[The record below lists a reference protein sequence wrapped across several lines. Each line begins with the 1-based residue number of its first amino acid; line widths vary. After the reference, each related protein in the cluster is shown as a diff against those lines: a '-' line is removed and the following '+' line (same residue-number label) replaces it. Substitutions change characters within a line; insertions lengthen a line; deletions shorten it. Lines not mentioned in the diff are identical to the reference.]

1 MSTVAKPTCASRI
14 RHRVVRAAAAVV
26 CSTALAGAGTV
37 ATTAP
42 VQAAPRLQLGQLQFG
57 QVAHFANFDVT
68 VLDAAMDSSYYGYV
82 LKLRV
87 CVTRLPAGSKHG
99 KTRISWDPWTVTTT
113 RGVHRPAV
121 QEDPPPQ
128 TFPRPYDSQGWFKKG
143 ECATGWLP
151 FWGLEATETVTSIN
165 YANSLGNRASWR
177 QPRLVISQQKTF
189 RYFSVRVL
197 DVEKKAGW
205 YGVYAR
211 TCARALPGGTRGKSV
226 RVSWDPWSLTTN
238 RGTIG
243 LRNVEGPSPFK
254 RIYPLETW
262 IKPGQCVTG
271 WLPFSVPS
279 KTSVRSIGYGN
290 SLGERA
296 SWQGW

>member
-1 MSTVAKPTCASRI
+1 MSITEKPTGAGRI
-14 RHRVVRAAAAVV
+14 RRRVVRAAAAIF
-26 CSTALAGAGTV
+26 CSTALAVVGTV

-42 VQAAPRLQLGQLQFG
+42 VQAEGQHRIGRLQFG
-57 QVAHFANFDVT
+57 QTAHFANFDVT
-68 VLDAAMDSSYYGYV
+68 VLGATMDSSYYGYV

-87 CVTRLPAGSKHG
+87 CVTRLPAGSKDG
-99 KTRISWDPWTVTTT
+99 KTRISWDPWTVSTN

-128 TFPRPYDSQGWFKKG
+128 TFPRPYDSEGWFKKG

-151 FWGLEATETVTSIN
+151 FWGLKATETVKSIN

-177 QPRLVISQQKTF
+177 QPRLVISQQETF

-197 DVEKKAGW
+197 HVEKKAGW

-211 TCARALPGGTRGKSV
+211 TCARALPPGTRGRSV
-226 RVSWDPWSLTTN
+226 RVSWEPWSLATN
-238 RGTIG
+238 RGIIA

-254 RIYPLETW
+254 RIYPYQTR
-262 IKPGQCVTG
+262 IKPGRCVTG

-279 KTSVRSIGYGN
+279 KTSVRSIRYAN
-290 SLGERA
+290 SLGEGA